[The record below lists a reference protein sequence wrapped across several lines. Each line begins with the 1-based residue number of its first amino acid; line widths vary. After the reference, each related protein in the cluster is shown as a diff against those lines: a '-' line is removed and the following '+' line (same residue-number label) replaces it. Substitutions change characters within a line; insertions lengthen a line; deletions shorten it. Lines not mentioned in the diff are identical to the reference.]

1 MLRMAHAL
9 SLLLVMN
16 TLAAMMI
23 ITEEVS
29 ADENEPVA
37 DLRVNE
43 VADKGTSDTCD
54 GKDWIELHNA
64 GTGTADLSG
73 MVLVDDKGFG
83 DEDQYTFANGSS
95 LSDGEYLVL
104 CKNADFSF
112 GIGGHDT
119 VTLFAADGT
128 EVSTTTLSHNST
140 IHNPDDTWAYFAE
153 GYAYTEAPTPGAVN
167 TADALDHGCTY
178 WPASNY
184 DPDADI
190 DDDSCI
196 YDRPG
201 EDLIFCL
208 ADEGMTCSSESNYLE
223 ATIAPGEK
231 FTFVFVLENK
241 GDSDIMFTQS
251 AHMAIS
257 GSNGSRQFG
266 FASIVEGWGDEG
278 DAGEVPGKWEVDLGV
293 QYTFVQDS
301 EMCDGCILQAGD
313 SMPYSEESLTPGSD
327 APPGTYKWWVTLV
340 RVDHTYGIHDGESVY
355 YNDWDYEYGNATIII
370 HVEAEENGLPGFGA
384 WAAMIAFIGATGIH
398 SLRSRGRFNRR
409 VPYDS
414 ATQVAPSILSRR

>member
-9 SLLLVMN
+9 SLLIVMN
-16 TLAAMMI
+16 ALAAMMI
-23 ITEEVS
+23 VTEEVS

-43 VADKGTSDTCD
+43 VADKGTSDACD

-95 LSDGEYLVL
+95 LSGGEYLVL
-104 CKNADFSF
+104 CKKADFAF
-112 GIGGHDT
+112 GIGGDDT

-128 EVSTTTLSHNST
+128 EVSTTTLSH
-140 IHNPDDTWAYFAE
+140 IPDAEPDDTWAYFAE

-208 ADEGMTCSSESNYLE
+208 ADEDMTCSSESNYLE

-278 DAGEVPGKWEVDLGV
+278 DAGEVPGKWESDLGV
-293 QYTFVQDS
+293 QYTDVQDS
-301 EMCDGCILQAGD
+301 EMCDGCILKAGD
-313 SMPYSEESLTPGSD
+313 STPYSERSLTPGSE

-340 RVDHTYGIHDGESVY
+340 RVDHTYRIGDGESGYDV
-355 YNDWDYEYGNATIII
+355 DWDWEYGNATIII
-370 HVEAEENGLPGFGA
+370 HVEDETIHVGEGEDGLPGFGA
-384 WAAMIAFIGATGIH
+384 SIVMMALLGAMI
-398 SLRSRGRFNRR
+398 NRTKPR
-409 VPYDS
+409 ENRYGQIKS
-414 ATQVAPSILSRR
+414 

>member
-16 TLAAMMI
+16 ALTAMMI
-23 ITEEVS
+23 VTEEVS

-83 DEDQYTFANGSS
+83 DEDQYTFANSSS
-95 LSDGEYLVL
+95 LSGGEYLVL
-104 CKNADFSF
+104 CKNADFAF
-112 GIGGHDT
+112 GIGGDDT
-119 VTLFAADGT
+119 VTLFAANGT
-128 EVSTTTLSHNST
+128 EVSTTTLSH
-140 IHNPDDTWAYFAE
+140 IPGPEPDDTWAYFAE
-153 GYAYTEAPTPGAVN
+153 GYAYTEAPTPGTVN

-190 DDDSCI
+190 DDESCT

-201 EDLIFCL
+201 EDVIFCL
-208 ADEGMTCSSESNYLE
+208 ADEDMTCSSESNYLE

-241 GDSDIMFTQS
+241 GDSDIIFTQS
-251 AHMAIS
+251 GHMAIS
-257 GSNGSRQFG
+257 GSNGSRDFG
-266 FASIVEGWGDEG
+266 FAGPVEGWGDED
-278 DAGEVPGKWEVDLGV
+278 DAGEVPGKWEDGLEVEHYLD
-293 QYTFVQDS
+293 QDS

-313 SMPYSEESLTPGSD
+313 SMPYFEKSLTPGSE

-370 HVEAEENGLPGFGA
+370 HVEAEESDLPGFGA

-398 SLRSRGRFNRR
+398 SLRSRGRFNRM
-409 VPYDS
+409 
-414 ATQVAPSILSRR
+414 APPSD

>member
-1 MLRMAHAL
+1 M
-9 SLLLVMN
+9 
-16 TLAAMMI
+16 
-23 ITEEVS
+23 
-29 ADENEPVA
+29 
-37 DLRVNE
+37 NE
-43 VADKGTSDTCD
+43 VAHKSTSDTCD
-54 GKDWIELHNA
+54 GKDWVELHNA

-83 DEDQYTFANGSS
+83 DEDRYTFANGYS
-95 LSDGEYLVL
+95 LSGGEYLVL
-104 CKNADFSF
+104 CKNADFAF
-112 GIGGHDT
+112 GIGDDDA

-128 EVSTTTLSHNST
+128 EVSTTTFSHIPST
-140 IHNPDDTWAYFAE
+140 LASAESDYTWAYFAE
-153 GYAYTEAPTPGAVN
+153 GYAYTEAPTPGTVN
-167 TADALDHGCTY
+167 MVGALDHGCTY

-184 DPDADI
+184 DSDADI
-190 DDDSCI
+190 DDNSCI

-208 ADEGMTCSSESNYLE
+208 ADEDMACSSESNYLE

-278 DAGEVPGKWEVDLGV
+278 EAGEVPGKWESDLGV
-293 QYTFVQDS
+293 QYTDVQDS

-313 SMPYSEESLTPGSD
+313 STPYSERSLTPGSE
-327 APPGTYKWWVTLV
+327 APSGTYKWWVTLV
-340 RVDHTYGIHDGESVY
+340 RVDHTYRIGDGESGY
-355 YNDWDYEYGNATIII
+355 DEDWDWEYGNATIII
-370 HVEAEENGLPGFGA
+370 HVEDETIHVGEGEDGLPGFGA
-384 WAAMIAFIGATGIH
+384 SIVMMALLGAMI
-398 SLRSRGRFNRR
+398 NRTKPR
-409 VPYDS
+409 ENRYGQIKS
-414 ATQVAPSILSRR
+414 

>member
-1 MLRMAHAL
+1 MLKMAHTL
-9 SLLLVMN
+9 SLLLILNV
-16 TLAAMMI
+16 LAAMMI
-23 ITEEVS
+23 VTEEVS
-29 ADENEPVA
+29 ADENESVA

-64 GTGTADLSG
+64 GADTADLSD

-83 DEDQYTFANGSS
+83 DEDQYIFANGSN
-95 LSDGEYLVL
+95 LSGGEHLVL
-104 CKNADFSF
+104 CKGADFDF
-112 GIGGHDT
+112 GISGDDT

-128 EVSTTTLSHNST
+128 EVSTSGTMGDLGA
-140 IHNPDDTWAYFAE
+140 PDNTWAYFAE
-153 GYAYTEAPTPGAVN
+153 GYAYTEAPTPGAAN

-190 DDDSCI
+190 DDDSCT

-201 EDLIFCL
+201 EDVIFCL
-208 ADEGMTCSSESNYLE
+208 ADEDMTCSSESNYLE

-241 GDSDIMFTQS
+241 GDSDIMFTQG
-251 AHMAIS
+251 AHMKIS

-266 FASIVEGWGDEG
+266 FASLVEGWGDED
-278 DAGEVPGKWEVDLGV
+278 DAGEVPGKWESDLEV
-293 QYTFVQDS
+293 QYTRVQDS
-301 EMCDGCILQAGD
+301 EMCDGCILQAGE
-313 SMPYSEESLTPGSD
+313 STAYFERSLTPGSE

-340 RVDHTYGIHDGESVY
+340 RVDHTFSDDGLLDA
-355 YNDWDYEYGNATIII
+355 DWDWEYGNATIII
-370 HVEAEENGLPGFGA
+370 HVEVEESGLPGFGA

-398 SLRSRGRFNRR
+398 SLRSRGRFNRMG
-409 VPYDS
+409 P
-414 ATQVAPSILSRR
+414 PSD

>member
-16 TLAAMMI
+16 ALAAMMI
-23 ITEEVS
+23 VTEEVS
-29 ADENEPVA
+29 ADGNEPVA

-64 GTGTADLSG
+64 GTGIADLSG

-95 LSDGEYLVL
+95 LSGGEYLVL
-104 CKNADFSF
+104 CKNADFAF

-153 GYAYTEAPTPGAVN
+153 GYAYTEAPTPGTVN
-167 TADALDHGCTY
+167 TADTLDHGCTY

-184 DPDADI
+184 DLDADI

-201 EDLIFCL
+201 EDVIYCL
-208 ADEGMTCSSESNYLE
+208 ADANMTCSSESNYLE
-223 ATIAPGEK
+223 VTITPGEK
-231 FTFVFVLENK
+231 FSFVFVIDNK
-241 GDSDIMFTQS
+241 GDSDIIFTQ
-251 AHMAIS
+251 ADHMAIS
-257 GSNGSRQFG
+257 GSNGSRDFG
-266 FASIVEGWGDEG
+266 FASHVEGWGDEG
-278 DAGEVPGKWEVDLGV
+278 EVGEVPGKWETDLG
-293 QYTFVQDS
+293 TS
-301 EMCDGCILQAGD
+301 CRGGCSSGRILQAGE
-313 SMPYSEESLTPGSD
+313 SMFYHEHSLTPGSD

-340 RVDHTYGIHDGESVY
+340 RVDHTYGVHDGASGY
-355 YNDWDYEYGNATIII
+355 YNDWDWEYGNATIII
-370 HVEAEENGLPGFGA
+370 HVEAEESGLPGFGA
-384 WAAMIAFIGATGIH
+384 WTAMIAFIGATGTH
-398 SLRSRGRFNRR
+398 SLRSRGRFNRM
-409 VPYDS
+409 
-414 ATQVAPSILSRR
+414 APPSN